1 MKDYFM
7 AKVVI
12 DAGHGGSDWGASYM
26 GRKEKD
32 DTLNRAFAVGSILEN
47 NGVDVVYTRV
57 DDVYDT
63 PFRKATIA
71 NESGADLFV
80 SLHRDAANVPG
91 TGSGVSTLVYDD
103 SGLKAQV
110 ARNINSE
117 LEALGFKNRGVV
129 ERPNL
134 VVLKRTKMPAVLV
147 ETGFIDNVNDNAK
160 FDSQFDEIANAIASG
175 ILDSISPS

>member
-1 MKDYFM
+1 M

-32 DTLNRAFAVGSILEN
+32 DNLNLAFAVGSILEN

-63 PFRKATIA
+63 PFQKATIG
-71 NESGADLFV
+71 NESDADLFV

-91 TGSGVSTLVYDD
+91 TGSGISSLVYRD
-103 SGLKAQV
+103 SGIPAEL

-117 LEALGFKNRGVV
+117 LSDLGFIDRGVV

-147 ETGFIDNVNDNAK
+147 ESGFINNENDNEK
-160 FDSQFDEIANAIASG
+160 FDAEFDSIANAIATG
-175 ILDSISPS
+175 ILDTIYSRQL

>member
-1 MKDYFM
+1 M

-32 DTLNRAFAVGSILEN
+32 DNLNLAFAVGSILEN

-63 PFRKATIA
+63 PYEKAAIA
-71 NESGADLFV
+71 NESDADLFI

-91 TGSGVSTLVYDD
+91 TGSGISTLVYDN
-103 SGLKAQV
+103 SGFKAQV
-110 ARNINSE
+110 TKNINNE
-117 LEALGFKNRGVV
+117 LETLGFQNRGVI

-134 VVLKRTKMPAVLV
+134 VVLRRTKMPAVLV

-160 FDSQFDEIANAIASG
+160 FDNQFDEIAAAIASG
-175 ILDSISPS
+175 ILDSL